1 VATGGH
7 LIVSYDRYAR
17 EPDMKDAKQLHRL
30 YVEDIRRVL
39 AEHGVCSRVE
49 YTGSAYEG
57 TKVRLNDTDRDLE
70 FDIMVVLQCRA
81 ADLQVIVRLVLLHIG
96 CFYAYALVRPIL

>member
-1 VATGGH
+1 MATDHLTVA
-7 LIVSYDRYAR
+7 YDRHAR

-81 ADLQVIVRLVLLHIG
+81 ADLRVRLVVTL
-96 CFYAYALVRPIL
+96 AALRLRPCPSHSPN